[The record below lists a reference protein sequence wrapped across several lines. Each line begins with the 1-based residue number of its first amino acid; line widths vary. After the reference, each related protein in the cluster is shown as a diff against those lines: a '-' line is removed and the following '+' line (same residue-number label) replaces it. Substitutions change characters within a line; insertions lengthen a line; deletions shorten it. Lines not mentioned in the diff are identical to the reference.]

1 MYVIEILYLDL
12 DQIYKSGQVFRWIKL
27 KDGKYI
33 VINKD
38 KTVKVEQKKTR
49 FIFDCS
55 EEDFYNVWW
64 KYFDLQTDYSIPNY
78 SIGSIGKEEKQ
89 QHLFKEFLRW

>member
-38 KTVKVEQKKTR
+38 KLSRRKQGSYLIVQKKTSM
-49 FIFDCS
+49 IFG
-55 EEDFYNVWW
+55 
-64 KYFDLQTDYSIPNY
+64 
-78 SIGSIGKEEKQ
+78 GSTLIFKLII
-89 QHLFKEFLRW
+89 LFRIMQ